1 MAKEQFQQE
10 LNAMLEKG
18 SGSLS
23 LAQVLDGLTELI
35 GRHGDTFQKVT
46 NSYRLIATDSGVAR
60 AFALE
65 NGHYQPL
72 AENEPADVT
81 ITGKE
86 QHLLAIF
93 NKQLKPAM
101 ALLTGK
107 LKVQGNMGALT
118 TLASYL

>member
-10 LNAMLEKG
+10 LTAMLEKG
-18 SGSLS
+18 SGTLSLS
-23 LAQVLDGLTELI
+23 QVLDGLTQLI
-35 GRHGDTFQKVT
+35 SRHGDTFQSVH
-46 NSYRLIATDSGVAR
+46 NSYRLIASDSGVTR

-65 NGHYQPL
+65 NGQYRPL
-72 AENEPADVT
+72 GDDENADVT

-107 LKVQGNMGALT
+107 LKVQGSMGALT